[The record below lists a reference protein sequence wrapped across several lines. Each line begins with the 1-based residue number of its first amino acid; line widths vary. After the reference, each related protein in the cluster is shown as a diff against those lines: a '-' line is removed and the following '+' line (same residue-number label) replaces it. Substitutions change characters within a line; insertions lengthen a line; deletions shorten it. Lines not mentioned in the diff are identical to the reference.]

1 MCVCV
6 CMFCVVCVLVCMFC
20 VVCVCFVLC
29 ECMAMCVSVC
39 VSVCLCVCERAKISP
54 VFLNR
59 FIFNYDVEFGL

>member
-1 MCVCV
+1 
-6 CMFCVVCVLVCMFC
+6 MFC